1 MTSKDTT
8 PKDQQPQLPAN
19 GETGKEPVKAKSVAL
34 TVKGWMDNPTMNKSL
49 ASALSGYMTVETFA
63 AQCYIAA
70 QDPKLAGCSA
80 EHLFRAFLEC
90 AQMSLLPGA
99 HHKHV
104 AMVPRNGV
112 ITVTPQWQGLKFL
125 MERQP
130 GVERVQPYLV
140 HVTDE
145 FEADR
150 DKVIVHKF
158 DPFNP
163 ARVFE
168 HPDTAKASKR
178 EWGLRGGY
186 AEITMST
193 GEVRHH
199 FVPAA
204 KIEKNRNCAKTQ
216 DFWLRWPEEML
227 MKTVLR
233 DVFAK
238 RIIAI
243 DPQLEARLSAADDA
257 DNRALG
263 NDPSRVAPTSL
274 PASRTERMAQQ
285 LGAAEDT
292 PDMSKA
298 SDVVHDAVIETPV
311 TP

>member
-1 MTSKDTT
+1 MTTKEQT
-8 PKDQQPQLPAN
+8 KELPPVG
-19 GETGKEPVKAKSVAL
+19 GEKKPRSAAL
-34 TVKGWMDNPTMNKSL
+34 AVRDWMAQPTMSASL
-49 ASALSGYMTVETFA
+49 AAALGGYMTVETFA

-70 QDPKLAGCSA
+70 QDPKLAACSA
-80 EHLFRAFLEC
+80 EGLFRSFLEC
-90 AQMSLLPGA
+90 AQMGLLPGA

-130 GVERVQPYLV
+130 GIERVQPYLV

-150 DKVIVHKF
+150 DTVRVHKF

-163 ARVFE
+163 ARIFE
-168 HPDTAKASKR
+168 HPDTAKAAKR

-186 AEITMST
+186 AEITFSS
-193 GEVRHH
+193 GEIRHH

-204 KIEKNRNCAKTQ
+204 KIEKNRACAKTQ

-227 MKTVLR
+227 MKTILR

-238 RIIAI
+238 RVIPI
-243 DPQLEARLSAADDA
+243 DPQLEARLGAADA
-257 DNRALG
+257 AENKALG
-263 NDPSRVAPTSL
+263 NDGARPLALPSQ
-274 PASRTERMAQQ
+274 SRTAMLAAQ
-285 LGAAEDT
+285 LGAANEDVPNMALVAT
-292 PDMSKA
+292 E
-298 SDVVHDAVIETPV
+298 VVDATIDAPAT
-311 TP
+311 T

>member
-1 MTSKDTT
+1 MTTKETT
-8 PKDQQPQLPAN
+8 VKDQQPQLPASG
-19 GETGKEPVKAKSVAL
+19 GEKKAKSAAL
-34 TVKGWMDNPTMNKSL
+34 TVRDWMAQPTMSASL
-49 ASALSGYMTVETFA
+49 AAALGGYMTVETFA

-80 EHLFRAFLEC
+80 EGMFRGFLEC
-90 AQMSLLPGA
+90 AQMGLLPGA

-104 AMVPRNGV
+104 AMVPRNGI
-112 ITVTPQWQGLKFL
+112 ITVTPQWQGLVFL
-125 MERQP
+125 LTRQP
-130 GVERVQPYLV
+130 GVARVKPFLV

-168 HPDTAKASKR
+168 HPDTAKAAKR

-186 AEITMST
+186 VEITMDT
-193 GEVRHH
+193 GEVIHH

-204 KIEKNRNCAKTQ
+204 KIEKNRACAKTQ
-216 DFWLRWPEEML
+216 DFWLRWPEEMIL
-227 MKTVLR
+227 KTCLR
-233 DVFAK
+233 DVFSK
-238 RIIAI
+238 RVIPI
-243 DPQLEARLSAADDA
+243 DPQLESRISAAAEADD
-257 DNRALG
+257 RALG
-263 NDPSRVAPTSL
+263 NDPSRAGINTL

-285 LGAAEDT
+285 LGATEDT

-298 SDVVHDAVIETPV
+298 SDVVHDAVIEPPTNPS
-311 TP
+311 